1 MVSIRATV
9 DKAAE
14 AGVLTDEL
22 QSVLVGTAKAAPYRD
37 RTWDTIVK
45 AAEDSGVGVQQLKE
59 FQNWLAAGRVDAKR
73 EDAVAM
79 LKAMAS
85 AIEAGEPARPVTYEF
100 EWTDVWNSLTE
111 RVETEGMVA
120 GDSVQF
126 VLDELRLD
134 EEHFRQLRQRA
145 TLRQLALD
153 EARRQRASI
162 DRSELVDEMSRHR
175 IRSRLTRRQD
185 LTAWLDSNQIDER
198 GYENLL
204 RENRLVEAG
213 SKLPPETLARHI
225 IAELKWSGDFASLKR
240 RALNKAKALAVSG
253 HVETEPGQAQSS
265 HLNLVVWYFEQRLDR
280 PIPADLDLYA
290 RSVGLGTRQELYRV
304 LEREYLYSRLQDDDL
319 EADPSE

>member
-1 MVSIRATV
+1 MKGVGRIFEDFRDGRLEDDDEVAVLHAPAELGFEPLSEPMVSIRATV

-14 AGVLTDEL
+14 TGVLTDEL
-22 QSVLVGTAKAAPYRD
+22 PSVLVGIAKALPYRN
-37 RTWDTIVK
+37 RTWDTIAK
-45 AAEDSGVGVQQLKE
+45 TAEDNGVGVQQLRQ
-59 FQNWLAAGRVDAKR
+59 FQDWLVAGRVDAKR

-111 RVETEGMVA
+111 RVGTEGMVA

-134 EEHFRQLRQRA
+134 EAHFRQLRQRA
-145 TLRQLALD
+145 ALRQLALD

-175 IRSRLTRRQD
+175 TRNRWTRRQD

-198 GYENLL
+198 DYEDLDHHPDQ
-204 RENRLVEAG
+204 RHRRYH
-213 SKLPPETLARHI
+213 PDRHRARH
-225 IAELKWSGDFASLKR
+225 R
-240 RALNKAKALAVSG
+240 
-253 HVETEPGQAQSS
+253 PAQQRD
-265 HLNLVVWYFEQRLDR
+265 HLPR
-280 PIPADLDLYA
+280 
-290 RSVGLGTRQELYRV
+290 
-304 LEREYLYSRLQDDDL
+304 
-319 EADPSE
+319 